1 VPAESPTELRF
12 ASTVLLLRDAPA
24 AEGRS
29 HAGAPIPTELEV
41 FMARRHADT
50 VFVGGGYVFPGGR
63 VDPDDAIDP
72 AFCAGIDEATASQR
86 LGLPKGGLAYFVAAI
101 RECFEE
107 AGVLLAYDR
116 SGSLLDFA
124 DPQLEAHF
132 KALRDRLNAGDVSI
146 QQIAEREQLRLATD
160 RIEYWSH
167 WITPKGEPRRY
178 DTRFFVTV
186 APESQTAAHDDWE
199 LTGSAWVTPREALA
213 RGARREWKIIF
224 PTLRTLEA
232 LDRHETA
239 AAAIAWA
246 ARQPLPLPANQPRVF
261 GGRVVLPGDDG
272 YAEGETDLS

>member
-1 VPAESPTELRF
+1 V
-12 ASTVLLLRDAPA
+12 
-24 AEGRS
+24 
-29 HAGAPIPTELEV
+29 EV

-50 VFVGGGYVFPGGR
+50 VFVGGAYVFPGGR
-63 VDPDDAIDP
+63 VDPEDAIDP
-72 AFCAGIDEATASQR
+72 AYCAGIDEAVANRR
-86 LGLPKGGLAYFVAAI
+86 LGLRKGGLAHFVAAI

-116 SGSLLDFA
+116 SGSLLEFA
-124 DPQLEAHF
+124 DPTVEAHF
-132 KALRDRLNAGDVSI
+132 KELRDRLNAGDLSI

-167 WITPKGEPRRY
+167 WITPMGEPRRY
-178 DTRFFVTV
+178 DTRFFATL

-199 LTGSAWVTPREALA
+199 LTGSAWVTPREALE

-239 AAAIAWA
+239 AAAVAWA

-272 YAEGETDLS
+272 YAEGEADLSKVDPAVLDVVFGR